1 MKRTAKHTT
10 ETIASILA
18 AILAAI
24 LTTAALAGCGARGE
38 GTSEPDPR
46 TSTACK
52 RWSNTSMRECGVE
65 LQDTR
70 RVTCVDS
77 TAGMSC
83 DWAHADG
90 ADKGW
95 DE

>member
-24 LTTAALAGCGARGE
+24 LTTAALAGCGPRGE

-52 RWSNTSMRECGVE
+52 RWSNTSMRECVVE

-77 TAGMSC
+77 TVGMSC

-90 ADKGW
+90 SDK
-95 DE
+95 EPTR

>member
-24 LTTAALAGCGARGE
+24 LTTAALAGCEARRE

-52 RWSNTSMRECGVE
+52 R
-65 LQDTR
+65 
-70 RVTCVDS
+70 
-77 TAGMSC
+77 C

-90 ADKGW
+90 ADKG
-95 DE
+95 

>member
-18 AILAAI
+18 AIL
-24 LTTAALAGCGARGE
+24 TTAALAGCGVRGE

-52 RWSNTSMRECGVE
+52 P
-65 LQDTR
+65 
-70 RVTCVDS
+70 
-77 TAGMSC
+77 
-83 DWAHADG
+83 
-90 ADKGW
+90 
-95 DE
+95 

>member
-24 LTTAALAGCGARGE
+24 LTTAALAGCGPRGE

-52 RWSNTSMRECGVE
+52 R
-65 LQDTR
+65 
-70 RVTCVDS
+70 
-77 TAGMSC
+77 
-83 DWAHADG
+83 
-90 ADKGW
+90 
-95 DE
+95 